1 MNDIWTSCLFR
12 WTPPRRQHSSWPAG
26 SSMRAWTFWT
36 WNVCEYLR
44 FWPLKVHQHE
54 AGACQSSLHKDC
66 TPCSTYSISG
76 TWLEP
81 QRFHCLDLEAA
92 AVCTMESPWLPA
104 CRLDLVVNLCNLK
117 NILHQNMIYEEQMN
131 CKWMVYTV
139 YMNNIWMIYSFYTT
153 NIWIVCTCYMN
164 NIWMIYPFYMT
175 CIWFIYRWYISG
187 KWNYEGYNRMNEIM
201 NYTSSTSTSRLCT
214 RMDPQILR
222 SRSTVNPVRPTRTCP
237 TDPTTRDTSFVAG
250 SRPKCTGCWRTPATL
265 TSGSRNALRS
275 TATCATEATHPRLST
290 PRFAQSTGTSEAK
303 CWSQRNVWQTIGS
316 SLSTVAASSRTETRR
331 GVQSCGWRWTS
342 RSRSYGSKAG
352 GATSSPHTPSSRS
365 GARSRWDT
373 PCLGDV
379 IAISMGLPRW
389 PQNREYSRSLL
400 WPQRCWTNKS
410 HAGPRSNSLREFES
424 IHIIGG
430 QRSHWQAADR
440 FGPWK
445 IRVTSW
451 C

>member
-12 WTPPRRQHSSWPAG
+12 WTPPRRQHASGPAG

-153 NIWIVCTCYMN
+153 KIWIVCTCYMN

-187 KWNYEGYNRMNEIM
+187 KWNYEGY
-201 NYTSSTSTSRLCT
+201 TSWA
-214 RMDPQILR
+214 MR
-222 SRSTVNPVRPTRTCP
+222 SRTANGRDNMRNRTLSHVNFAASVFF
-237 TDPTTRDTSFVAG
+237 TDTYRKWAAYSGVIVIDDVSDTTPC
-250 SRPKCTGCWRTPATL
+250 SRSARRLK
-265 TSGSRNALRS
+265 
-275 TATCATEATHPRLST
+275 TCATA
-290 PRFAQSTGTSEAK
+290 
-303 CWSQRNVWQTIGS
+303 
-316 SLSTVAASSRTETRR
+316 
-331 GVQSCGWRWTS
+331 
-342 RSRSYGSKAG
+342 
-352 GATSSPHTPSSRS
+352 
-365 GARSRWDT
+365 
-373 PCLGDV
+373 
-379 IAISMGLPRW
+379 
-389 PQNREYSRSLL
+389 
-400 WPQRCWTNKS
+400 
-410 HAGPRSNSLREFES
+410 
-424 IHIIGG
+424 
-430 QRSHWQAADR
+430 
-440 FGPWK
+440 
-445 IRVTSW
+445 
-451 C
+451 